1 MKIKDGE
8 KKIEKD
14 VMRKVKKKWKEIK
27 KVRVRDEIDVE
38 NKIIRKIEK
47 EIRDED

>member
-14 VMRKVKKKWKEIK
+14 VIRKVKKKWKEIK